1 MLKYGV
7 LLKREIHVLAVR
19 TFVFDLDGVIYRG
32 EQPLP
37 GAVETLADL
46 NLLGHQVYF
55 FTNNAT
61 RNRDTFLQK
70 LLRMDVSTDIDHVMT
85 SAYATALY
93 LKGIGA
99 SEASVL
105 VVGEHGLR
113 EELAGIGMTLV
124 DDPNDAKVDY
134 VVAGLD
140 RKFDYGKLTKAQQAI
155 FRGATFIATNRDSS
169 LPLEEGLVIPGG
181 GAIVAAIEAASGVTP
196 ITIGKPEKT
205 AMLEVLKLAGAK
217 AADAVVVGDRLE
229 TDILAGNRIGAT
241 TFLVLTGISTE
252 ADLQTAPADHL
263 PSYVV
268 RSLPEIISKLNLHG

>member
-1 MLKYGV
+1 M
-7 LLKREIHVLAVR
+7 AVR

-46 NLLGHQVYF
+46 NRLGHQVYF

-61 RNRDTFLQK
+61 KNRDTFLHK
-70 LLRMDVSTDIDHVMT
+70 LQRMNVSTDIDHVMT

-93 LKGIGA
+93 LKGLGA
-99 SEASVL
+99 SNASVL

-113 EELAGIGMTLV
+113 DELAAIGMKVV
-124 DDPNDAKVDY
+124 DDPEEEKVDF
-134 VVAGLD
+134 VVAALD
-140 RKFDYGKLTKAQQAI
+140 RKFDYGKLTKAQHAI
-155 FRGATFIATNRDSS
+155 FKGATFIATNRDSS

-181 GAIVAAIEAASGVTP
+181 GAIVAAIEAAAGVTP
-196 ITIGKPEKT
+196 TTIGKPERP
-205 AMLEVLKLAGAK
+205 AMMEVLKLANAK
-217 AADAVVVGDRLE
+217 PEDTVVVGDRLE

-252 ADLQTAPADHL
+252 SDLQTAPHDQR
-263 PSYVV
+263 PTFVIK
-268 RSLPEIISKLNLHG
+268 SLPEIIDKLSLNG